1 MRCWWKDLS
10 SLILLITVLYLDSLN
25 GKLNGSRKDNMH
37 RFIWTKK
44 TTKAGFRVKP
54 LGIGCKIPHSCLCQF
69 FFFFTLL
76 FTQAVSKDYFFL
88 GNYWYFDIRAL
99 PSMADLIRTW
109 SQLHFLFNVKYL
121 RSCLHRTCTLSLAS
135 QTRYINYRKILQ
147 FFSLRLNYRPRM
159 RHSIYLSQSERLVSN
174 VET

>member
-69 FFFFTLL
+69 FFFFYSSVYLGGVQGL
-76 FTQAVSKDYFFL
+76 FFL

-99 PSMADLIRTW
+99 PSMADHIRTW

>member
-1 MRCWWKDLS
+1 MGPGRIICIGSYGPKKQPKRASELS
-10 SLILLITVLYLDSLN
+10 LWEQVARFRILVFVS
-25 GKLNGSRKDNMH
+25 
-37 RFIWTKK
+37 
-44 TTKAGFRVKP
+44 
-54 LGIGCKIPHSCLCQF
+54 F
-69 FFFFTLL
+69 FFFFLTLL

-99 PSMADLIRTW
+99 PSMADHIRTW

>member
-1 MRCWWKDLS
+1 MGPGRIICIGSYGPKKQPKRASELS
-10 SLILLITVLYLDSLN
+10 LWEQVARFRILVFVS
-25 GKLNGSRKDNMH
+25 
-37 RFIWTKK
+37 
-44 TTKAGFRVKP
+44 
-54 LGIGCKIPHSCLCQF
+54 F
-69 FFFFTLL
+69 FFFFYSSVYLGGVQG
-76 FTQAVSKDYFFL
+76 FFFFL